1 MNNTSSLETEEI
13 LTASLILQ
21 PDSLLEIL
29 DIIKPEMM
37 EDFRCRIIFDH
48 VLKLYDEGKRSDMI
62 ILCDRLSQSKQLE
75 KIGGYMYVALL
86 TSKVASASNIV
97 FHAQIIY
104 QYYFKR
110 KLATIFSSNLAM
122 IANGQM
128 VDVLDVYSSAM
139 AQLEQMST
147 QIISNGMKHISEVM
161 PGAIKKIY
169 ERKEKYEKG
178 VLSGITTGLDRLD
191 ALTCG
196 WEGNKLVVL
205 AARPAMGK
213 TALLLHFALS
223 AALGTDK
230 NICVY
235 SLEMSRES
243 LLGRMIHRNTNIDPS
258 DYKKGNLNASQLQEI
273 ESSVHILNNLSISF
287 DDKSGCDLRYIVS
300 NSRLL
305 HSKGLCD
312 MIIID
317 YLQIMDMDYPNM
329 NREQSV
335 AKTTKDLKGLAKELD
350 ITIIILAQLSRQVE
364 SRPDKKPMLSD
375 LRESGAIEQDADM
388 VMFIWRPAYY
398 DFETIEVNGMQINTE
413 GYGELIMAK
422 HRDGD
427 CGTVQFK
434 HNQSL
439 TRIEDWNKPNV
450 NGFMGIDNIP
460 TF

>member
-1 MNNTSSLETEEI
+1 MNSTSSLETEEI
-13 LTASLILQ
+13 LTASLIIQ

-29 DIIKPEMM
+29 DILKPEML
-37 EDFRCRIIFDH
+37 EDYRCRTIFEH
-48 VLKLYDEGKRSDMI
+48 VLRLYDEGKRSDMI
-62 ILCDRLSQSKQLE
+62 ILCDRLSQAKQLE
-75 KIGGYMYVALL
+75 KIGGYMYVAEL
-86 TSKVASASNIV
+86 TSKVASSANIV

-110 KLATIFSSNLAM
+110 KLATIFTSSLAM

-128 VDVLDVYSSAM
+128 IDVMDVYSSAM
-139 AQLEQMST
+139 AQLEQISN
-147 QIISNGMKHISEVM
+147 QIITNGMKHISEVM
-161 PGAIKKIY
+161 PEAIKKIY
-169 ERKEKYEKG
+169 ERKEKYESG
-178 VLSGITTGLDRLD
+178 VLDGIPTGLDKLD
-191 ALTCG
+191 LLTCG
-196 WEGNKLVVL
+196 WGGNKLIVL

-213 TALLLHFALS
+213 TALLLHFAFS
-223 AALGTDK
+223 ASARLDK

-243 LLGRMIHRNTNIDPS
+243 LLGRMIHRNTNIDAH
-258 DYKKGNLNASQLQEI
+258 DYKRGNLSQSQLLEI
-273 ESSVHILNNLSISF
+273 EKSVQLLNDLPISF

-305 HSKGLCD
+305 HSKGQCD
-312 MIIID
+312 MVIID
-317 YLQIMDMDYPNM
+317 YLQIMEMDYPNM

-335 AKTTKDLKGLAKELD
+335 AKTSKDLKGLAKELD
-350 ITIIILAQLSRQVE
+350 IPVIVLAQLSRQVE

-388 VMFIWRPAYY
+388 VMFIYRPAYY
-398 DFETIEVNGMQINTE
+398 DIATIDINGAQIDTE

-427 CGTVQFK
+427 CGTVQFR

-439 TRIEDWNKPNV
+439 TRIEDWNKPNI
-450 NGFMGIDNIP
+450 NQFLGIDNIP